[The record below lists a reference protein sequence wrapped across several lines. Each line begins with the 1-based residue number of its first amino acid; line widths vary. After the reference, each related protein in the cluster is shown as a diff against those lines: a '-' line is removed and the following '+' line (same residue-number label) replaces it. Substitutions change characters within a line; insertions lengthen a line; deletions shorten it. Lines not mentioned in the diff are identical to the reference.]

1 MKVLPAKRGRGS
13 RGETRF
19 INPHFLAL
27 AAMKPARDDI
37 KGSYSRRDVA
47 RRPPGGG
54 GGGAIRR
61 TCPPDIRPLSIPR
74 SGGGGAVWEGKIK
87 EAPHY
92 KAFDSPQRAS
102 PIKRMKS
109 IPF

>member
-74 SGGGGAVWEGKIK
+74 SGGGGAVWGEN
-87 EAPHY
+87 
-92 KAFDSPQRAS
+92 
-102 PIKRMKS
+102 KRSFALQS
-109 IPF
+109 I